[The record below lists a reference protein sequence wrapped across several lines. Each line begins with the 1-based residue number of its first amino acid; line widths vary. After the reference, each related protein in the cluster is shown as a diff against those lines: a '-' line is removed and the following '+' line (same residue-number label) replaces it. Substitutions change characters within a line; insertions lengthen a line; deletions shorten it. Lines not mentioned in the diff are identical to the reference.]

1 MRVARVLLVAAAVAG
16 CDSAAPTPPRVAN
29 VRAEPDKIRV
39 VHVLIAFRGARDAA
53 ESITRTKEEAET
65 MAKEIL
71 ARARAGEDID
81 KLAKEFSSDP
91 GGGTYVLTN
100 HGVPSFG
107 GQKRRAQMV
116 PGFTKV
122 AFSLA
127 VGESEMAPYHPEDT
141 PHGFHIIK
149 RTE

>member
-1 MRVARVLLVAAAVAG
+1 MKFARVFLVAAAVAG
-16 CDSAAPTPPRVAN
+16 CDSAVPPPPRGVHAK
-29 VRAEPDKIRV
+29 AEPDKVRI
-39 VHVLIAFRGARDAA
+39 VHVLIAFRGAQDAA

-65 MAKEIL
+65 LAKEVL
-71 ARARAGEDID
+71 ARARSGEDIH
-81 KLAKEFSSDP
+81 KLAKELSSDP
-91 GGGTYVLTN
+91 GGGTYIITN

-107 GQKRRAQMV
+107 GQKRRSQMV

-122 AFSLA
+122 AFSLS
-127 VGESEMAPYHPEDT
+127 VGEADIAPYDPKDT